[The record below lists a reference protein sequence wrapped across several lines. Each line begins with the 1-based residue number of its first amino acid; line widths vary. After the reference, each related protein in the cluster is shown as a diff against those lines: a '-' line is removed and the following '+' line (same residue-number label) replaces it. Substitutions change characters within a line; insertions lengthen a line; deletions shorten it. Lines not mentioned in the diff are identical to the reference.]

1 MATTIIICATV
12 IICVMIAANA
22 DITINIKHTD
32 SAVDNKTTIADIQ
45 EVYDKVAKEEK
56 VPDFGDIINAIN
68 EEFGGIDY
76 GTQG

>member
-12 IICVMIAANA
+12 IVCVMIAANA

-32 SAVDNKTTIADIQ
+32 SAVDDKTTIADIQ

-68 EEFGGIDY
+68 EEFGGINY
-76 GTQG
+76 GAEE

>member
-45 EVYDKVAKEEK
+45 EVYDEVAKEEK